1 MTGSRVR
8 TVVAAMV
15 VVVLG
20 SAIAG
25 VAFASSRAVAFDG
38 APSRM
43 GLDDGWSMQSSLGV
57 EAPPEAVSR
66 PGFSTKGW
74 FPVTLPSTV
83 LGGLVADHEYP
94 NLYIGTNLQ
103 NVWEPRFQ
111 VPW

>member
-25 VAFASSRAVAFDG
+25 AVAFASSRSVAFDG
-38 APSRM
+38 APTRT

-57 EAPPEAVSR
+57 EAPPDAVSR
-66 PGFSTKGW
+66 PGFSTKGG
-74 FPVTLPSTV
+74 S
-83 LGGLVADHEYP
+83 
-94 NLYIGTNLQ
+94 
-103 NVWEPRFQ
+103 R
-111 VPW
+111 